1 MGKRSDQGT
10 MKQVKERGKVFAS
23 ERRAV
28 GVAAKHRKQT
38 MAGLKRIAAP
48 KALGFS
54 KLKGNGQK

>member
-28 GVAAKHRKQT
+28 GIAAKHRKQT

-48 KALGFS
+48 KALGF
-54 KLKGNGQK
+54 QK